1 MLCPNSKTRRSNPD
15 WCAMRIATSC
25 AWLLGLPPVARGQA
39 AAGDEPGLGAVVGTI
54 VADGLGLAEA
64 DAVAVGEAVVV
75 GVTER
80 EADAA
85 VGLAEGRASGWGP
98 HALTAT
104 MPRARARAP

>member
-1 MLCPNSKTRRSNPD
+1 MVG
-15 WCAMRIATSC
+15 AT
-25 AWLLGLPPVARGQA
+25 
-39 AAGDEPGLGAVVGTI
+39 

-64 DAVAVGEAVVV
+64 DALTVAEAVIV

-85 VGLAEGRASGWGP
+85 AVLAEGRASDWGP

-104 MPRARARAP
+104 MPRARASAP